1 MLRCI
6 TKTNWVISVLSI
18 QTQQQTPV
26 SFRNHRLNSGF
37 VNYKPI
43 LPILQICLFLTL
55 STFLFS
61 IKAYLEPRKTS
72 KDEKAKSEMLDSA
85 WCPRKDHIRH

>member
-37 VNYKPI
+37 VNDKPI
-43 LPILQICLFLTL
+43 LPILQIYLFLTL

-61 IKAYLEPRKTS
+61 TKAYLEPRKTS
-72 KDEKAKSEMLDSA
+72 KDKKATSEMLDSA
-85 WCPRKDHIRH
+85 WCPLKDYIRH